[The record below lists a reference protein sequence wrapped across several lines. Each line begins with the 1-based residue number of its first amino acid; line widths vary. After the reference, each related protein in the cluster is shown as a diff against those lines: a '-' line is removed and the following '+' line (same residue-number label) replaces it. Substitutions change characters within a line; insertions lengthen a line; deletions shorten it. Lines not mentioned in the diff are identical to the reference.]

1 MKNLSFLNIIFFLL
15 AGIAHAE
22 ALPNEPHIVVSGTHE
37 ISAVPDIL
45 RMSLDINEVG
55 RDVAEARAS
64 VEERSELLLQALKSL
79 GVKKKD
85 ITSARLQI
93 TPHYNW
99 SNKAQIYTGTEVSRV
114 IEVILRD
121 LAQYDEMVR
130 AIIDARVARINN
142 TSLESTENKELRA
155 LALQGA
161 VADAREKA
169 VLLVKN
175 FPEQVGGVYSI
186 SASPSPGGFRPARY
200 QVAEFAKR
208 ESFEPGVIQIS
219 ETVQVVFYLMK

>member
-1 MKNLSFLNIIFFLL
+1 MKILYCLNIIFFLL
-15 AGIAHAE
+15 ASSAFAE
-22 ALPNEPHIVVSGTHE
+22 ALPNEPHIVVTGTHE

-45 RMSLDINEVG
+45 RMSLNITEVG
-55 RDVAEARAS
+55 PNVAEARAS
-64 VEERSELLLQALKSL
+64 VEERSEQLLHALKSL
-79 GVKKKD
+79 GVKKND

-99 SNKAQIYTGTEVSRV
+99 SNKAQIYIDTEVSRV

-121 LAQYDEMVR
+121 LTQYNEMVR
-130 AIIDARVARINN
+130 VIIDSRVGRINN
-142 TSLESTENKELRA
+142 TSLESTEEKKLRA

-169 VLLVKN
+169 NLLVKD
-175 FPEQVGGVYSI
+175 FPEQIGDIYSI
-186 SASPSPGGFRPARY
+186 STSQTPGGLRHVRY

-219 ETVQVVFYLMK
+219 ETVQIVFYLTK